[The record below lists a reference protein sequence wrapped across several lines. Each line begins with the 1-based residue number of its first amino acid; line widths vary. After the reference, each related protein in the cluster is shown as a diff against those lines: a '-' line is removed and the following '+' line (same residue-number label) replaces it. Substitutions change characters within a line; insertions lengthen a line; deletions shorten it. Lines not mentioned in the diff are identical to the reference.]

1 MDFNG
6 YQEKIVETL
15 ETVLATIFVGFGGF
29 IFVKDILENNEEE
42 ETE

>member
-1 MDFNG
+1 M
-6 YQEKIVETL
+6 QEKIVETL

-29 IFVKDILENNEEE
+29 IFVKDILISNENEEE

>member
-1 MDFNG
+1 MQD
-6 YQEKIVETL
+6 KIVETL

-29 IFVKDILENNEEE
+29 IFVKDILENNLENNEEE

>member
-1 MDFNG
+1 MED
-6 YQEKIVETL
+6 KIVEVL

-29 IFVKDILENNEEE
+29 IFVKDMLENNEEG